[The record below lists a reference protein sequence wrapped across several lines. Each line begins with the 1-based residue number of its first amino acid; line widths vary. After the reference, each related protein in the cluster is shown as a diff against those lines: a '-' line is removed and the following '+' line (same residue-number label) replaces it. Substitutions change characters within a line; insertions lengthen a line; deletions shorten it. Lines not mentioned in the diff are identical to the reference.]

1 MLAVDRLDLR
11 WSVPVPQAPLHPCE
25 KERIQFLHR
34 LNVLDTSAEPAL
46 DRIAQKLARKLGTP
60 IALISLVDEERQW
73 FKSCLGLDVDQTPR
87 SQSFCA
93 FTILHREPLVISDA
107 TKDPRTSDNELV
119 TGASGIRAYAGYP
132 LTVGGLPIGSLCAID
147 TRPRD
152 FSDEEI
158 EYLELL
164 GQWAEREIELRDRSH
179 LLQEKNHHL
188 ERASRLFTN
197 APVPLMVLSSDGTI
211 LESNRAAQR
220 FWLETLGDIE
230 NVVQDSRLPGE
241 RIAKALDEILQ
252 GESPELDPLQIEC
265 EDGNVYVRCSL
276 ESDLNSEGEPRIILG
291 LEDITEYL
299 WGLAGNEEPTGFDDG
314 QDEFIFRLC
323 HELRN
328 PVNGIVG
335 VIDLWRMSPE
345 RKSSDLDTLESCAL
359 TLKGLVDDTLDFKRI
374 AQGRV
379 SIEKQEF
386 DLKKFFRQVIA
397 STRREAHKKNLDFRC
412 HVDLD
417 AHHGVSD
424 KLRLNQILSNLLS
437 NAVKYTEEGRVE
449 LRVAFKNG
457 RLKIVVADTGMG
469 ISDELKDIL
478 FEPYTQAKARD
489 KDSKAGVGLGLSI
502 VKQLLDRLDG
512 KIEVESRAGRGTTF
526 TVELPVEPS
535 TGSKL
540 NDLSLEIP
548 SLDMTILVADDN
560 PINRCIL
567 SAQLSG
573 VGATV
578 LLATHGL
585 EALEVLRKEKPDI
598 ILLDCHMPE
607 LDGYETVARIRAD
620 EETYGRP
627 TVVALTASVREDAE
641 ERCREAGM
649 DHFLQKPVRL
659 RELSSLLNTL
669 KPSF

>member
-1 MLAVDRLDLR
+1 M
-11 WSVPVPQAPLHPCE
+11 PKAPLHPYE
-25 KERIQFLHR
+25 KERIQFLHQ
-34 LNVLDTSAEPAL
+34 LNILDTPAEPAL
-46 DRIAQKLARKLGTP
+46 DRIAQKLAQKLSTP

-73 FKSCLGLDVDQTPR
+73 FKSCLGLDVKQTPR
-87 SQSFCA
+87 NQSFCA
-93 FTILHREPLVISDA
+93 FTILHKEPLVIADA
-107 TKDPRTSDNELV
+107 TKDPRTADNELV
-119 TGASGIRAYAGYP
+119 TGPPGIRAYAGYP
-132 LTVGGLPIGSLCAID
+132 LVVGGIPVGSLCAID

-152 FSDEEI
+152 FAAEEI
-158 EYLELL
+158 AYLELL
-164 GQWAEREIELRDRSH
+164 GQWAEREIELRDRSY

-197 APVPLMVLSSDGTI
+197 APVPLMVLSSDGTV
-211 LESNRAAQR
+211 LESNRAAQQ
-220 FWLETLGDIE
+220 FWEETLGDVE
-230 NVVQDSRLPGE
+230 NVVQDPRLPGR
-241 RIAKALDEILQ
+241 RIAKALQEVLQ
-252 GESPELDPLQIEC
+252 GRPPELDPLEIEGK
-265 EDGNVYVRCSL
+265 DGPVFVRCSL
-276 ESDLNSEGEPRIILG
+276 ESGLEWEGEPRVILG

-299 WGLAGNEEPTGFDDG
+299 WGLAGQAEAEQLDDG

-335 VIDLWRMSPE
+335 IIDLWRMGSE
-345 RKSSDLDTLESCAL
+345 RKASDLDTLESCAL

-386 DLKKFFRQVIA
+386 DLKKFFRQVVA
-397 STRREAHKKNLDFRC
+397 SPRRETQKKNLDFRFRI
-412 HVDLD
+412 HLD
-417 AHHGVSD
+417 DNHGISD

-437 NAVKYTEEGRVE
+437 NAVKYTDEGRIELQVE
-449 LRVAFKNG
+449 FREG
-457 RLKIVVADTGMG
+457 RLKMVVADTGMG
-469 ISDELKDIL
+469 ISEELRDVL

-512 KIEVESRAGRGTTF
+512 TISLDSQVGQGTTF
-526 TVELPVEPS
+526 TVEMPVEAS

-548 SLDMTILVADDN
+548 KLEMTILVADDN

-573 VGATV
+573 IGAKV
-578 LLATHGL
+578 LLATNG
-585 EALEVLRKEKPDI
+585 LEVLDILQKEEPDV

-627 TVVALTASVREDAE
+627 IVVALTASVREDAE
-641 ERCREAGM
+641 KRCREAGM
-649 DHFLQKPVRL
+649 NHFLQKPVRL
-659 RELSSLLNTL
+659 RELSSLLGAL
-669 KPSF
+669 KSR